1 MKRQVSGFTLI
12 EFMVVVTII
21 GILAAIALPAYTN
34 YTVMGKVSE
43 GLVIAG
49 RFKAQISESITA
61 TELVNNVNTAN
72 SQVAAVNPT
81 KYLTS
86 IQADPL
92 TGVITIVYNQTNVG
106 AAGTLV
112 VSPFVKPTTGGV
124 LTLAAA
130 IAAGSGSA
138 GVIDWVCRGVGGAT
152 ATAGGMGAA
161 GAGTL
166 LTKYSP
172 ANCR

>member
-1 MKRQVSGFTLI
+1 MKRQASGFTLI
-12 EFMVVVTII
+12 ELMIVVTII

-34 YTVMGKVSE
+34 YTVIARVSE

-106 AAGTLV
+106 AAGTLL

-130 IAAGSGSA
+130 IAAGSTGT
-138 GVIDWVCRGVGGAT
+138 IDWACRGVGGAT
-152 ATAGGMGAA
+152 ATSGGMGAA